1 MNNLLE
7 KLREPFSK
15 GELEF
20 RVGATNNN
28 KTMGLALAY
37 VQARAIQNRLDDLF
51 GVDGWTT
58 RYKEVGAG
66 FICSLSVKINDEWIT
81 KEDGAPMTDFESIK
95 GGISNAFKRVA
106 SSGFGIGRYLYNA
119 KNNWFP
125 IKQQGKGY
133 IFVDEP
139 TLELNENKSKE
150 RRIETT
156 ENKVEEN
163 PYSIIINF
171 GKYKGLTL
179 DEIYRRDIKYI
190 KYLKDKA
197 QDKNIAQACATLI
210 A

>member
-15 GELEF
+15 DELEF
-20 RVGATNNN
+20 RVGATNID

-58 RYKEVGAG
+58 RYKEVSAG

-133 IFVDEP
+133 TFVNEP
-139 TLELNENKSKE
+139 TLELNESKVSK
-150 RRIETT
+150 IETAKN
-156 ENKVEEN
+156 EIIQN
-163 PYSIIINF
+163 PCNILINF
-171 GKYKGLTL
+171 GKYKGLSL
-179 DEIYRRDIKYI
+179 DEIYRKDIKYI

-197 QDKNIAQACATLI
+197 QDKDIVQACATLI